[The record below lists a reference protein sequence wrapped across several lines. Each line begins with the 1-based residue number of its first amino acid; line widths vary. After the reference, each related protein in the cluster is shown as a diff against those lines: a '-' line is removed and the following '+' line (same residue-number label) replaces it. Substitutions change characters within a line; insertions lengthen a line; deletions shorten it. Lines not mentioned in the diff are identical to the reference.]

1 MRTPVLSFAV
11 LAVLTLSFLFAA
23 GRGRADTG
31 GALSPLKRGTTI
43 YVGIDEDSSEWPPY
57 EYFHRENGVKTKQM
71 VGYSIDVLD
80 EILSPY
86 GLKYEFRV
94 FPWKRVL
101 ANLASGEKI
110 QLILPTSINEQRKAT
125 YLISHQAY
133 SITPSY
139 FYLKS
144 KFPDGLAITE
154 PGQLLEHGPVCG
166 RLGFNYKNFGIE
178 NEDMTNVADNFKA
191 LIQMLKMERCSVVLA
206 RYEVLKGYSL
216 LGLPL
221 LTSDIGSAPMPGEPR
236 EGFYYVITKN
246 WVFSNDL
253 LQVINAGI
261 DRLQSRGRLA
271 EILKKHSK

>member
-1 MRTPVLSFAV
+1 MRTTVFSFAV
-11 LAVLTLSFLFAA
+11 LAVLMLSLFPGGRGYTDTGNTLS
-23 GRGRADTG
+23 T
-31 GALSPLKRGTTI
+31 LKRGTTI

-57 EYFHRENGVKTKQM
+57 EYFYRENGIKTKKM

-110 QLILPTSINEQRKAT
+110 QLILPTSVNEQRKAT
-125 YLISHQAY
+125 YLVSRRAY

-144 KFPDGLAITE
+144 KFPEGLAITRPE
-154 PGQLLEHGPVCG
+154 QLLEHGPVCG

-178 NEDMTNVADNFKA
+178 NEDMKNVADNFNA

-216 LGLPL
+216 LGTPL
-221 LTSDIGSAPMPGEPR
+221 LTSDIGSAPMPGEPS
-236 EGFYYVITKN
+236 EGFYYVMTKN
-246 WVFSNDL
+246 CVFSNEL
-253 LQVINAGI
+253 LKLINAGI
-261 DRLQSRGRLA
+261 DRLKSQGRLA